1 MKILVFGLGYV
12 GLANAILLSQSNE
25 VIGIETDEEKI
36 NLINQRKSPL
46 NDEMIIDYLNNKDL
60 DLIATKN
67 YEDHLLDSDLAIIA
81 VPTNYDEN
89 TRYFDTS
96 FVDDVITNIKND
108 NEDLPILI
116 KSTIPVGYT
125 KGQREKFA
133 CQNIIFSPE
142 FLREGKAL
150 ADSLNPSRI
159 IVGDKTDIGKN
170 IANLYKKESLNDTE
184 VLYMDSTEAEAVK
197 LFANTYLAMRVSY
210 FNELDTFAEM
220 KGLSTKDIIMGV
232 SADPR
237 IGNYYNNPSF
247 GYGGYCLPKDSKQLY
262 ANFENVPNAMFKAVI
277 DANKIRK
284 TYISD
289 RILRND
295 PKTVGIYRLI
305 MKKDSDNFRKS
316 AIFDVI
322 NNIKDKTKVQIYEPN
337 LHEDYFEGLRVVND
351 LAEFKKSDIIVA
363 NRLDQELL
371 GVKEKVYT
379 RDIFNK
385 DW

>member
-108 NEDLPILI
+108 NKDLPILI

-284 TYISD
+284 SYISD
-289 RILRND
+289 RILRDD

-337 LHEDYFEGLRVVND
+337 LDEDYFEGLRVVND

-385 DW
+385 D

>member
-67 YEDHLLDSDLAIIA
+67 YADHLLDSDLAIIA

-284 TYISD
+284 SYISD
-289 RILRND
+289 RILRDD

-337 LHEDYFEGLRVVND
+337 LDEDYFEGLRVVND

>member
-170 IANLYKKESLNDTE
+170 IANLYKKGSLNDTE

-337 LHEDYFEGLRVVND
+337 LDEDYFEGLRVIND

-371 GVKEKVYT
+371 DVKEKVYT

-385 DW
+385 D

>member
-25 VIGIETDEEKI
+25 VIGIEIDEEKI

-108 NEDLPILI
+108 NKDLPILI

-284 TYISD
+284 SYISD
-289 RILRND
+289 RILRDD

-337 LHEDYFEGLRVVND
+337 LDEDYFEGLRVVNN

-385 DW
+385 D

>member
-170 IANLYKKESLNDTE
+170 IANLYKKGSLNDTE

-337 LHEDYFEGLRVVND
+337 LDEDYFEGLRVIND

-371 GVKEKVYT
+371 DVKEKVYT

>member
-170 IANLYKKESLNDTE
+170 IASLYKKESLNDTE

-284 TYISD
+284 SYISD
-289 RILRND
+289 RILRDD

-337 LHEDYFEGLRVVND
+337 LDEDYFEGLRVVND

-385 DW
+385 D

>member
-289 RILRND
+289 RILKND

-337 LHEDYFEGLRVVND
+337 LDEDYFEGLRVVND

-385 DW
+385 D

>member
-284 TYISD
+284 SYISD
-289 RILRND
+289 RILRDD

-337 LHEDYFEGLRVVND
+337 LDEGYFEGLRVVND

-385 DW
+385 D

>member
-284 TYISD
+284 SYISD

-337 LHEDYFEGLRVVND
+337 LDEDYFEGLRVVND

>member
-170 IANLYKKESLNDTE
+170 IANLYKKGSLNDTE

-262 ANFENVPNAMFKAVI
+262 ANFENVPNAIFKAVI

-337 LHEDYFEGLRVVND
+337 LDEDYFEGLRVIND

-385 DW
+385 D

>member
-371 GVKEKVYT
+371 DVKEKVYT

>member
-1 MKILVFGLGYV
+1 M
-12 GLANAILLSQSNE
+12 
-25 VIGIETDEEKI
+25 
-36 NLINQRKSPL
+36 
-46 NDEMIIDYLNNKDL
+46 
-60 DLIATKN
+60 
-67 YEDHLLDSDLAIIA
+67 
-81 VPTNYDEN
+81 
-89 TRYFDTS
+89 
-96 FVDDVITNIKND
+96 
-108 NEDLPILI
+108 PILI

-284 TYISD
+284 SYISD
-289 RILRND
+289 RILRDD

-337 LHEDYFEGLRVVND
+337 LDEDYFEGLRVVND

-385 DW
+385 D

>member
-96 FVDDVITNIKND
+96 FVDDVITNIKNG

-337 LHEDYFEGLRVVND
+337 LDEDYFEGLRVVND

-371 GVKEKVYT
+371 DVKEKVYT

-385 DW
+385 D

>member
-25 VIGIETDEEKI
+25 VIGIETNEEKI

-108 NEDLPILI
+108 NGDLPILI

-284 TYISD
+284 SYISD
-289 RILRND
+289 RILRDD

-337 LHEDYFEGLRVVND
+337 LDEDYFEGLRVVND

-371 GVKEKVYT
+371 DVKEKVYT

-385 DW
+385 D

>member
-96 FVDDVITNIKND
+96 FVDDVITNIKNG

-371 GVKEKVYT
+371 DVKEKVYT

-385 DW
+385 D

>member
-289 RILRND
+289 RILRNA

-337 LHEDYFEGLRVVND
+337 LDEDYFEGLRVVND

-371 GVKEKVYT
+371 DVKEKVYT

-385 DW
+385 D

>member
-46 NDEMIIDYLNNKDL
+46 NDEMIIDYLKNKDL

-337 LHEDYFEGLRVVND
+337 LDEDYFEGLRVVND

-371 GVKEKVYT
+371 DVKEKVYT

>member
-284 TYISD
+284 SYISD
-289 RILRND
+289 RILRDD

-337 LHEDYFEGLRVVND
+337 LDEGYFEGLRVVND

>member
-170 IANLYKKESLNDTE
+170 IANLYKKGSLNDTE

-337 LHEDYFEGLRVVND
+337 LDEDYFEGLRVIND

-385 DW
+385 D

>member
-25 VIGIETDEEKI
+25 VIGIETDEEKT

-142 FLREGKAL
+142 FLREGRAL

-337 LHEDYFEGLRVVND
+337 LDEDYFEGLRVVND

-371 GVKEKVYT
+371 DVKEKVYT

-385 DW
+385 D

>member
-125 KGQREKFA
+125 KGKREKFA

-247 GYGGYCLPKDSKQLY
+247 GYGGYCLPKDTKQLY
-262 ANFENVPNAMFKAVI
+262 ANFEDVPNAMFGSI
-277 DANKIRK
+277 IESNKIRK
-284 TYISD
+284 DYISQ
-289 RILRND
+289 RILRDN
-295 PKTVGIYRLI
+295 PKIVGIYRLI

-322 NNIKDKTKVQIYEPN
+322 NNIKDKTNVVIYEPN
-337 LHEDYFEGLRVVND
+337 LEGQSFEGLKIINN
-351 LAEFKKSDIIVA
+351 LEELKKSDIIVA
-363 NRLDQELL
+363 NRLDDALED
-371 GVKEKVYT
+371 VADKVYT

-385 DW
+385 D